1 MNFRLIA
8 IAAWFVLVS
17 HGALAKEMSAHA
29 VNAADKDSF
38 ATVSEWVRKQMTPGG
53 RYAEVNGEEL
63 QTVNARLDEM
73 GRLFEQRTNVDG
85 MNAEEKKKLL
95 VDQEEINSI
104 LGKRDGERLI
114 CRNERPIGSNI
125 PVKTCVTARE
135 MEDRRREDRKGLDRL
150 QIGVQKKGGS

>member
-1 MNFRLIA
+1 
-8 IAAWFVLVS
+8 
-17 HGALAKEMSAHA
+17 
-29 VNAADKDSF
+29 
-38 ATVSEWVRKQMTPGG
+38 MTPGG